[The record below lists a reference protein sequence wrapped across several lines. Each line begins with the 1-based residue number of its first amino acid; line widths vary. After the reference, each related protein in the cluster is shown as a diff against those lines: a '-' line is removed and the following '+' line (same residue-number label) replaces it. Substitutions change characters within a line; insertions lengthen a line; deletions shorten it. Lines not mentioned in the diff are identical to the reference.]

1 MVRGRADA
9 EKPGASRRNNPSD
22 MNIRTLSILCLAL
35 GACTKEGPAGPAGRD
50 GNANVDAYEFSL
62 SLSAFHHYSSSHVWA
77 EPAPSWVPNLT
88 PDQLALVYIWLDPI
102 DGGYEWVQQ
111 PVMHYFNAGNTTNEF
126 FHGVESDGDLWLYIR
141 NSTGGQPYLTMTG
154 SLQYKVFIIE
164 SRMAQAMDDQRVDR
178 SDAEAVLD
186 FAERQGYTVTYR

>member
-35 GACTKEGPAGPAGRD
+35 GACTKEGPQGPEGRD

-77 EPAPSWVPNLT
+77 EPAPYQVPNLT
-88 PDQLALVYIWLDPI
+88 PDQLALVYVWLDPV
-102 DGGYEWVQQ
+102 DGAFEWVQQ
-111 PVMHYFNAGNTTNEF
+111 PAMHYFNAGNTTNEF
-126 FHGVESDGDLWLYIR
+126 FHGVETDGDLWLYIR
-141 NSTGGQPYLTMTG
+141 NSTGGQPYSSMTG
-154 SLQYKVFIIE
+154 YLHYRVFVIE
-164 SRMAQAMDDQRVDR
+164 SRMAVEMDAAGVDR
-178 SDAEAVLD
+178 SQCSAILD
-186 FAERQGYTVTYR
+186 FAEQRGYVVSFH